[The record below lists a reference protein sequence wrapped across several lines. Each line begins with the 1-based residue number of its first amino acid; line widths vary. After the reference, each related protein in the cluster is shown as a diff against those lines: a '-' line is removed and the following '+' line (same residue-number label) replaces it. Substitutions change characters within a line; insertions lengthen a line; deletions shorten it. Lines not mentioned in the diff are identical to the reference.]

1 MKVELIVLSSALALP
16 LAALAQANDSYR
28 CTMGGKVRRVEIFH
42 DAGVAV
48 PCEVHYYKDT
58 EAPGEQQVL
67 WRAVNEAGF
76 CEARTAEFI
85 DKLRGM
91 GWNCQGLAKTEV
103 AEPEPEDDTEALTP
117 ADEIEIPATDPT
129 GSDQP

>member
-58 EAPGEQQVL
+58 EAPG
-67 WRAVNEAGF
+67 WRS
-76 CEARTAEFI
+76 
-85 DKLRGM
+85 
-91 GWNCQGLAKTEV
+91 
-103 AEPEPEDDTEALTP
+103 LTCCG
-117 ADEIEIPATDPT
+117 ASTFSQSACCCTT
-129 GSDQP
+129 RCSDRLDFP

>member
-58 EAPGEQQVL
+58 EAPGERQVL
-67 WRAVNEAGF
+67 WRALNEAGY
-76 CEARTAEFI
+76 CQAQARDFVA
-85 DKLRGM
+85 KLEGL
-91 GWNCQGLAKTEV
+91 GWECVAGEGPQGAV
-103 AEPEPEDDTEALTP
+103 PEPGRAAPDDTAVLSAPE
-117 ADEIEIPATDPT
+117 
-129 GSDQP
+129 

>member
-1 MKVELIVLSSALALP
+1 MTRLP
-16 LAALAQANDSYR
+16 IAIIAVFLPVTLYAQDSTGYQ
-28 CTMGGKVRRVEIFH
+28 CTYGGLERRVEIVYET
-42 DAGVAV
+42 GVTV